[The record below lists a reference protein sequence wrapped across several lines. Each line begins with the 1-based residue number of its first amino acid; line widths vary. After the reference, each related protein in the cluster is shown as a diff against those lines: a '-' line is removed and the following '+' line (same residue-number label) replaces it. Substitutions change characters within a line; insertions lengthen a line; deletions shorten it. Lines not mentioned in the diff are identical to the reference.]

1 MTVKTRFT
9 HSCCAKTQFI
19 LGFKRYPHGRG
30 NRSCYR
36 YLSTVDR
43 PSLITTVSILRAN
56 VEGGG
61 RCKLFD
67 DREILGG
74 KYVYECSN
82 TECFES
88 IAKSAK
94 KKASGCYLQTFDL
107 SKSFLCCRWRFCWI
121 NYHMWLFFTHCVFL
135 LFYSSY
141 NPNFILHVSN
151 TVLRN
156 KLKTK
161 ENSFFAFFYHIH

>member
-9 HSCCAKTQFI
+9 HSCCPKTQFI

-67 DREILGG
+67 DREILRG

-94 KKASGCYLQTFDL
+94 KVE
-107 SKSFLCCRWRFCWI
+107 R
-121 NYHMWLFFTHCVFL
+121 L
-135 LFYSSY
+135 LFA
-141 NPNFILHVSN
+141 NI
-151 TVLRN
+151 
-156 KLKTK
+156 
-161 ENSFFAFFYHIH
+161 